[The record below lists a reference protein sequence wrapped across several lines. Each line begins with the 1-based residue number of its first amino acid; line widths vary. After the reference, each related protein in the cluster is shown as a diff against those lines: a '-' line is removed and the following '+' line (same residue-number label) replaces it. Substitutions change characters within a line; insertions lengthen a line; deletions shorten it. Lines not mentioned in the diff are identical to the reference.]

1 MVAWFSA
8 MLLVLMLSSNLI
20 GSRLGVLLAGLFLA
34 IPCFVWALPLPR
46 VLLMCF
52 MGLPFATAAALV
64 LAPPIPGFRSRLAY
78 LCNWSSKSQV
88 KRHAR
93 FFDRK
98 AVLRLLIATAVF
110 AFAIA
115 AIKAVSPQGWWLI
128 VRWLAGGMMIYA
140 FAEMATVGH
149 NLVTAALG
157 ISVPPFFQSP
167 HGSLSVGEFWTRRWN
182 LPAAELFRKFCFM
195 PVARHGVWLA
205 LSLTFMVSAVA
216 HVLLAFM
223 AIGKWKLSIICGA
236 FFLAQPLLIFVER
249 QMAVRRWPPT
259 AGRIWAVTALAITS
273 PLLVEPA
280 LQISERSWGA
290 SNSVLLPDVTTLG
303 FVTAFCLFIALA
315 SLGSCSEGQAR
326 E

>member
-1 MVAWFSA
+1 
-8 MLLVLMLSSNLI
+8 
-20 GSRLGVLLAGLFLA
+20 
-34 IPCFVWALPLPR
+34 
-46 VLLMCF
+46 
-52 MGLPFATAAALV
+52 
-64 LAPPIPGFRSRLAY
+64 
-78 LCNWSSKSQV
+78 
-88 KRHAR
+88 
-93 FFDRK
+93 
-98 AVLRLLIATAVF
+98 
-110 AFAIA
+110 
-115 AIKAVSPQGWWLI
+115 
-128 VRWLAGGMMIYA
+128 
-140 FAEMATVGH
+140 
-149 NLVTAALG
+149 
-157 ISVPPFFQSP
+157 
-167 HGSLSVGEFWTRRWN
+167 
-182 LPAAELFRKFCFM
+182 M
-195 PVARHGVWLA
+195 PVARQGVWLA

-280 LQISERSWGA
+280 LQIIERSWGA